1 MELFALAEKLDGDIE
16 AAIRQL
22 AERRRNKE

>member
-1 MELFALAEKLDGDIE
+1 VEVYRLAEQLGGDIE

-22 AERRRNKE
+22 AERRRNRQ

>member
-1 MELFALAEKLDGDIE
+1 MEVYALAEKLDGDIE
-16 AAIRQL
+16 ASIRQL

>member
-1 MELFALAEKLDGDIE
+1 VYRLAEQLGGDIE

-22 AERRRNKE
+22 AERRRKE

>member
-1 MELFALAEKLDGDIE
+1 MELFALAEKLGGDIE
-16 AAIRQL
+16 ASIRQL